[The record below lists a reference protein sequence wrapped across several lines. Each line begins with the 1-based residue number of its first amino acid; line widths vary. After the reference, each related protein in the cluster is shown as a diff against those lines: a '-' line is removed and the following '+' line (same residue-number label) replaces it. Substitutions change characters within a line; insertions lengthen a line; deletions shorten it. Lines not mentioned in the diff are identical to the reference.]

1 LDKNL
6 LIKDFNI
13 TVRQLS
19 LDDHET
25 IVDYF
30 LQADNEF
37 LLSMGVDA
45 AKLPSKQEW
54 LGILNSNFYLPLE
67 QKEFLYI
74 IWLLDDQPVGH
85 SNINKIVFGEEA
97 YLHLHLW
104 QQDKRQKGLGMAFL
118 KRTIPYFFDTFQLKN
133 LFCEPS
139 ASNPA
144 PNKALE
150 KLGFDFIRS
159 YDTTPGWIN
168 FFQPVNRWC
177 LSRKKYEAL
186 FNTEEK
192 TI

>member
-1 LDKNL
+1 
-6 LIKDFNI
+6 LIKEFNI

-19 LDDHET
+19 LTDHET

-45 AKLPSKQEW
+45 VKLPSKQEW
-54 LGILNSNFYLPLE
+54 LAILNSNFYLPPE
-67 QKEFLYI
+67 QKQFFYI

-104 QQDKRQKGLGMAFL
+104 QQDKRQKGLGTAFL

-168 FFQPVNRWC
+168 FFQTVNRWC
-177 LSRKKYEAL
+177 LFRKKYEAL